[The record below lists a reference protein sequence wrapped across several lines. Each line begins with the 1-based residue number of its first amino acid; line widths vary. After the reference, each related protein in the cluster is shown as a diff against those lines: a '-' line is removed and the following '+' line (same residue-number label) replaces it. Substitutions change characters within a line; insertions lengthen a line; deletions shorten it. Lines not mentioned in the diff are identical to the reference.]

1 MGTIK
6 PFLLRLIATVLS
18 TVVVA
23 YLVRNYIG
31 TTTLLADIN
40 GVGWVVGG
48 FATIYTFVAAFTIV
62 EVWGQYSG
70 VSSLIAREAKATTAI
85 WNFTDYLNDKKLDA
99 VMSNALVDYLK
110 ESRVEFELAASGQ
123 RAIHPSEEL
132 IEIQNTID
140 LVKFNDKRDA
150 SVFSQLM
157 MAYEELSLIRS
168 ERIEASVTRLPLLV
182 KILTRMLSAMLLG
195 GFMLLGFVNLGLY
208 IFAISCMSVIV
219 VYVDYLINDLDNPFD
234 GIWNV
239 DYLAFDQSRKY
250 ILGTKHSGG
259 K

>member
-1 MGTIK
+1 
-6 PFLLRLIATVLS
+6 
-18 TVVVA
+18 
-23 YLVRNYIG
+23 
-31 TTTLLADIN
+31 
-40 GVGWVVGG
+40 
-48 FATIYTFVAAFTIV
+48 
-62 EVWGQYSG
+62 
-70 VSSLIAREAKATTAI
+70 
-85 WNFTDYLNDKKLDA
+85 
-99 VMSNALVDYLK
+99 MSNALVDYLK